1 MKQSLESIPEC
12 LLKHL
17 VEPIRFTSAAIV
29 EEAAHNLMNNL
40 LIRLQFYRERPLILT
55 TQNCKQPVGG
65 YLGYLLGERVVV
77 CILLILILLF
87 SALCLAAYHYG
98 IS

>member
-1 MKQSLESIPEC
+1 
-12 LLKHL
+12 
-17 VEPIRFTSAAIV
+17 
-29 EEAAHNLMNNL
+29 MNNL
-40 LIRLQFYRERPLILT
+40 LIHLQFYRERPLVLT
-55 TQNCKQPVGG
+55 AQHCKQPVGG